1 MFTHGEAVSIG
12 MLLAARLAQRVAQ
25 TTQRAFQRDFAS
37 RLEQDLKAVGLPVEC
52 PFALGDMAEAM
63 SRDKKAQE
71 GIVHFVLPFGI
82 GDVDMVDMTV
92 DQAISL
98 LS

>member
-1 MFTHGEAVSIG
+1 
-12 MLLAARLAQRVAQ
+12 
-25 TTQRAFQRDFAS
+25 
-37 RLEQDLKAVGLPVEC
+37 
-52 PFALGDMAEAM
+52 MAEAM